1 MSTAP
6 TFHEALARLR
16 DVFARYHQSPATAI
30 HSLEFE
36 ESTRVAAYAGLEAR
50 VSFAAVCAELGRAAV
65 DSFPNDRVA
74 ALGLGRTMTWWAAQ
88 VYGRRAA
95 S

>member
-1 MSTAP
+1 MSTAL
-6 TFHEALARLR
+6 TFHDALARLR
-16 DVFARYHQSPATAI
+16 DVFAFYHQSPTMAVR
-30 HSLEFE
+30 SLELE
-36 ESTRVAAYAGLEAR
+36 GCTRDAALAGLAAQ

-65 DSFPNDRVA
+65 ESFPDDRLA

>member
-1 MSTAP
+1 MSTAL
-6 TFHEALARLR
+6 TFHDALARLR
-16 DVFARYHQSPATAI
+16 DVFAFYHQSPAMAI
-30 HSLEFE
+30 HSLELE
-36 ESTRVAAYAGLEAR
+36 DCTRNAALAGLAAR

-65 DSFPNDRVA
+65 ESFPHDRVA
-74 ALGLGRTMTWWAAQ
+74 ALGLGRTMTWWAAH

>member
-6 TFHEALARLR
+6 TFHDALGRLR
-16 DVFARYHQSPATAI
+16 NLFAIYHQSPGMAI
-30 HSLEFE
+30 HSLELE
-36 ESTRVAAYAGLEAR
+36 DRTRAAALAGLAAR
-50 VSFAAVCAELGRAAV
+50 VSFAAVCAELGRVAV
-65 DSFPNDRVA
+65 ESFPNDQVA

-88 VYGRRAA
+88 AYGRRAA